1 MIDNWK
7 KAVDNKVLGAL
18 STDLSKALIC
28 YDCLCHDLLVA
39 KLNTYDLF
47 ML

>member
-1 MIDNWK
+1 MIDKWK
-7 KAVDNKVLGAL
+7 EAVDNKVLAGL

-28 YDCLCHDLLVA
+28 YDSLCHDLLVA

-47 ML
+47 MI